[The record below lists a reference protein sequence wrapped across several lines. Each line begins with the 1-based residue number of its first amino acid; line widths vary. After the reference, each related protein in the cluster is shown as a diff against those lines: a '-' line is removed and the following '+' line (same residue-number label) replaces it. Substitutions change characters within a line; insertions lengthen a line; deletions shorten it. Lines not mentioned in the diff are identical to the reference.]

1 MTIGEKVK
9 AFRVKHLLT
18 IREAADLLGVSRG
31 EICRIEKEKHKPQL
45 LTEARWEKKLQ
56 DAEEALKNE

>member
-18 IREAADLLGVSRG
+18 LRDAAKLFGVSYA
-31 EICRIEKEKHKPQL
+31 EVDRIEREKNKPHFI
-45 LTEARWEKKLQ
+45 TEAKWEKLLEK
-56 DAEEALKNE
+56 AEREVNG

>member
-18 IREAADLLGVSRG
+18 LREAADLLGVSYA
-31 EICRIEKEKHKPQL
+31 EVDRIEMEKHKPQL
-45 LTEARWEKKLQ
+45 ITEAKWEKKLQ

>member
-18 IREAADLLGVSRG
+18 LRKAAELLDVSYA
-31 EICRIEKEKHKPQL
+31 EVDRIEREKYKPHFI
-45 LTEARWEKKLQ
+45 TVAKWEEKLKN
-56 DAEEALKNE
+56 AEEALKNE